1 MKTSVYQWGRLL
13 LWSAPDEIQAALRRP
28 SGSGPFRPVKR
39 PSTFFKNLPAD
50 YLLAM
55 DAQKDVLC
63 GPPELRRLLAVA
75 RDTGAGLVYSDYVEK
90 INGRFAGHP
99 VNDYQPGS
107 LRDDFHF
114 GPFFILS
121 VRAALSAI
129 EQYGALPGD
138 PDMAFYDLRLRI
150 SLEHDLI
157 RVPESLYTVSAKE
170 RVPSKKPGGKSE
182 AHFSYVAGENLLRQ
196 KKLEKIATSH
206 LRRLGARLPARPAME
221 ERKPE
226 GLLWKAS
233 IVIPVRNR
241 RKTIADA
248 IKSALAQKTDFPFNI
263 LAVDNFSTDGTTELL
278 KDFAARYPH
287 VHHLVPF
294 RRDLGIGG
302 CWNEAIFSPHCGR
315 YAVQLDS
322 DDLYESPGTLQT
334 MVDALRRGP
343 CAMAVGSYTLVN
355 ERGKKIPPGLIDHRE
370 WTVRNGHNNLLRVGG
385 IGAPRAFD
393 TAVLRRIGFPNVSY
407 GEDYAVA
414 LKLSREYR
422 IGRVYQS
429 IYLCR
434 RWKDNTDAELSVDK
448 QNRNDFYKD
457 RLRTLEI
464 KARQQQNRRERF
476 QTTSGSG
483 KTVPDKQPSP
493 ANANQIAARKI
504 EDKNQKE
511 FRHFR
516 ECPDRLK
523 VARGHERANP
533 ESFNA
538 GFPVALR
545 LPGMTKKA
553 LAASPQISDRQR
565 VSSASL
571 TSNRHFAEFPGER
584 SKTLP
589 ALCRALVESQKKNWP
604 AYATACRGLASAQTR
619 KLSCG
624 DYSVTLQ
631 YNPAR
636 AISSGAAVD
645 AESIRKRPCFLCAE
659 NRPARQSGILYRDD
673 YQILCNPAP
682 IFERHFTV
690 AALSHLPQDIR
701 SSLDALLDIAHDAA
715 PGHAVF
721 YNGPACGASAPDH
734 LHFQMIP
741 SRALPF
747 LNELEKGSFPMASST
762 VLHRPAKSFDR
773 SVLLLKSDQARLLKE
788 HLTRFLTAARTSLA
802 TQEEPLLNVFCAY
815 GKRGWTITVFLRRK
829 HRPDA
834 YFAPGKSGIFVSP
847 GAIDMAGVVIT
858 PRLSDFQRLTADT
871 VRGIY
876 REVSLEEA
884 ALNKIIADLS

>member
-39 PSTFFKNLPAD
+39 PSMFFKNLPAD

-483 KTVPDKQPSP
+483 KTV
-493 ANANQIAARKI
+493 
-504 EDKNQKE
+504 
-511 FRHFR
+511 
-516 ECPDRLK
+516 
-523 VARGHERANP
+523 
-533 ESFNA
+533 
-538 GFPVALR
+538 AL
-545 LPGMTKKA
+545 
-553 LAASPQISDRQR
+553 
-565 VSSASL
+565 L
-571 TSNRHFAEFPGER
+571 TSNRNFAEFPGEG
-584 SKTLP
+584 SKALP
-589 ALCRALVESQKKNWP
+589 ALCRALVESQKKSWS

-631 YNPAR
+631 YNAAR

-659 NRPARQSGILYRDD
+659 NRPKEQSGILYSGD

-690 AALSHLPQDIR
+690 AALAHLPQDIR
-701 SSLDALLDIAHDAA
+701 SSLDAFLDLAHDAA
-715 PGHAVF
+715 PGYTLF

-747 LNELEKGSFPMASST
+747 LNELERESFPIASSA

-773 SVLLLKSDQARLLKE
+773 SVLLLKSDQAPLLKE
-788 HLTRFLTAARTSLA
+788 QITQLIATARKLLA
-802 TQEEPLLNVFCAY
+802 TQEEPLLNVFCTY
-815 GKRGWTITVFLRRK
+815 GKRGWTIIVFLRQK

-834 YFAPGKSGIFVSP
+834 YFARGSRRIFVSP

-876 REVSLEEA
+876 REVSLEEDNLNSIIN
-884 ALNKIIADLS
+884 ALR

>member
-13 LWSAPDEIQAALRRP
+13 LWSAPDEIQAALRWP

-50 YLLAM
+50 YLLAL

-63 GPPELRRLLAVA
+63 GPPELKRLLAVA
-75 RDTGAGLVYSDYVEK
+75 RDTGAGMVYSDYAEK

-107 LRDDFHF
+107 LRDDFSF

-121 VRAALSAI
+121 GRAVLSAI
-129 EQYGALPGD
+129 EQYGALPAD
-138 PDMAFYDLRLRI
+138 PDLAFYDLRLRI

-157 RVPESLYTVSAKE
+157 HVPESLYTVSAKE
-170 RVPSKKPGGKSE
+170 RMPSKKPGGKSE

-196 KKLEKIATSH
+196 KKLEKIATRH
-206 LRRLGARLPARPAME
+206 LQRLGAWLPSKPAANRQTE
-221 ERKPE
+221 EI
-226 GLLWKAS
+226 LWKAS
-233 IVIPVRNR
+233 VIIPVFNR
-241 RKTIADA
+241 RKTIAGA
-248 IKSALAQKTDFPFNI
+248 IKSALEQKTDFPFNI
-263 LAVDNFSTDGTTELL
+263 LVVDNFSTDGTTKLL
-278 KDFAARYPH
+278 KDFAALHPH
-287 VHHLVPF
+287 VHHLVPS

-302 CWNEAIFSPHCGR
+302 CWNEAINSPCCGR

-322 DDLYESPGTLQT
+322 DDLYVSPGTLQT

-355 ERGKKIPPGLIDHRE
+355 ERREKIPPGLIDHRE

-393 TAVLRRIGFPNVSY
+393 AAILRRIGFPNVSY

-414 LKLSREYR
+414 LRLSREYR

-434 RWKDNTDAELSVDK
+434 RWKDNTDAGLSVDK

-493 ANANQIAARKI
+493 ANSNQIAAR
-504 EDKNQKE
+504 
-511 FRHFR
+511 
-516 ECPDRLK
+516 
-523 VARGHERANP
+523 
-533 ESFNA
+533 
-538 GFPVALR
+538 
-545 LPGMTKKA
+545 
-553 LAASPQISDRQR
+553 
-565 VSSASL
+565 
-571 TSNRHFAEFPGER
+571 FPGKGR
-584 SKTLP
+584 KTLP

-624 DYSVTLQ
+624 EYSVTLQ
-631 YNPAR
+631 YNAAR

-659 NRPARQSGILYRDD
+659 NRPKEQSGILYSGD

-690 AALSHLPQDIR
+690 AALAHLPQDIR
-701 SSLDALLDIAHDAA
+701 SSLDAFLDLAHDAA
-715 PGHAVF
+715 PGYTLF

-747 LNELEKGSFPMASST
+747 LNELERESFPIASST

-773 SVLLLKSDQARLLKE
+773 SVLLLKSDQAPLLKE
-788 HLTRFLTAARTSLA
+788 QITQLIATARKLLA
-802 TQEEPLLNVFCAY
+802 TQEEPLLNVFCTY
-815 GKRGWTITVFLRRK
+815 GKRGWTIIVFLRQK

-834 YFAPGKSGIFVSP
+834 YFARGSRRIFVSP

-858 PRLSDFQRLTADT
+858 PRLADFERLTGNAI
-871 VRGIY
+871 RSIY
-876 REVSLEEA
+876 REVSLEGDTLNPIIEA
-884 ALNKIIADLS
+884 LL